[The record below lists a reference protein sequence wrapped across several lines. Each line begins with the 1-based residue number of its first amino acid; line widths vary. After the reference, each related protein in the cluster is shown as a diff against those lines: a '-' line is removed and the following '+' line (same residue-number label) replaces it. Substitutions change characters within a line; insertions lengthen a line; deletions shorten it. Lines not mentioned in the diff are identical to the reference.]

1 VRSVGTTASP
11 LSDLPQYPLEVS
23 EPQTEMDEEDHK
35 HKAGAFQ
42 RVTATVSLYLEN
54 DGPMRQAR
62 KINNSRSNGLRLVV
76 HTALVATRKG

>member
-1 VRSVGTTASP
+1 
-11 LSDLPQYPLEVS
+11 
-23 EPQTEMDEEDHK
+23 MDEEDHK

-42 RVTATVSLYLEN
+42 RVRATVSLYLEN

-62 KINNSRSNGLRLVV
+62 KINNSRSNSLRLVV